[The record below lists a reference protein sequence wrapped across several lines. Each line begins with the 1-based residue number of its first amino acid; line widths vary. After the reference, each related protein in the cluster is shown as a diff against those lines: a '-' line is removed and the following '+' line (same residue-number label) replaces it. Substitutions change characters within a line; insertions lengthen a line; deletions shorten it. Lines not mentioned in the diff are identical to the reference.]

1 MGELITVDVK
11 EAARITGLSRSK
23 IYELIQEQGIVAKK
37 TRASYVNRGVCSQEL
52 HFEAACFHFPNPQLG
67 RRNHHANC

>member
-23 IYELIQEQGIVAKK
+23 IYELIQEQDIVSKK
-37 TRASYVNRGVCSQEL
+37 
-52 HFEAACFHFPNPQLG
+52 LG
-67 RRNHHANC
+67 RRTLIEVSVLRNYILKLDVFLVGNPNPTKRKIHYV